1 MVDERDEFGNPKVSP
16 DHNVLTVE
24 QDARRDGVALV
35 ALADKDKT
43 MARMREEALGER
55 DKFARDY
62 PHEADKLP
70 QFDEGDPLRYR
81 DAILAMRSAKEG
93 EQITQNLG
101 KAIGAAIGLEVMS
114 TAANGGMLPA
124 GAGVFSPEVLARQKA
139 IMRDDA
145 GVLSPE
151 ELEKRKDPIKFNAEL
166 EKILKEGGID
176 KEKLARTGVKTDGQ
190 DVDKGQNFV
199 PTEVPNL
206 KAAVAKQ
213 QESSG
218 FERSRTA

>member
-16 DHNVLTVE
+16 DHNVLTVG
-24 QDARRDGVALV
+24 QDAQRDGVALV

-43 MARMREEALGER
+43 MVQMREEALRER

-93 EQITQNLG
+93 EQLQQNLG

-124 GAGVFSPEVLARQKA
+124 GAGVFSPEELAKKDPQKSPINKELEQILA
-139 IMRDDA
+139 KA
-145 GVLSPE
+145 GDKQPLMLAGLASDPKHVDEGNLSALSP
-151 ELEKRKDPIKFNAEL
+151 IKGL
-166 EKILKEGGID
+166 
-176 KEKLARTGVKTDGQ
+176 
-190 DVDKGQNFV
+190 
-199 PTEVPNL
+199 PNL
-206 KAAVAKQ
+206 KAVELAQNKESGQ
-213 QESSG
+213 Q
-218 FERSRTA
+218 RSLTA